1 MSEPTKKRHLSPVP
15 APGRPATPQRAPAD
29 RGRVIHD
36 DRGNAKWDLGLD
48 STRVNK
54 LTTSQLLKELSV
66 EDLALLDETDEPPPG
81 HQRRER
87 GFEPYQPASDDRK
100 APKPRR

>member
-1 MSEPTKKRHLSPVP
+1 V
-15 APGRPATPQRAPAD
+15 PAD

-54 LTTSQLLKELSV
+54 LTTSQLLRELSV
-66 EDLALLDETDEPPPG
+66 EDLALLDEIDEPPPG

-87 GFEPYQPASDDRK
+87 GFEPYQPAGDDRK
-100 APKPRR
+100 PPTKPRR